1 VQINDLVFPADF
13 YVLDMENGDQTAPIL
28 LGRPF
33 LKTSK
38 AKIDVNSGTITM
50 EFDGKIVKFNIC
62 DAMKYPDDDNP
73 VYSVAVIDPLAQ
85 EVFELDGKDELEVS
99 ISKHL
104 EKKNEEFASSTEL
117 QETVAA
123 LNDCSNL
130 HQSGSIPYVALP
142 ISNERPLP
150 SVLQDPIPELKPL
163 PSHLKYV
170 FLGDEGTL
178 PVIISSKLNAPQ
190 EVKLVQVL
198 KEYKTAI
205 GWTIADIK
213 GISPSTCMHRILLE
227 EGAKA
232 SRQPQR
238 RLNPPMMDVVKKD
251 ILKLLEVGVIYP
263 ISDSNWVSPVQVV
276 RKKTGMTVVKNQNH
290 ELVPTRVQNGWRVCI
305 DYRKL
310 NTVTCKDHF
319 PLPFIDQMLERLAG
333 HSYYCFLDGYS
344 GYFQIAIAPEDQE
357 KTTFTCPFG
366 TFAYRRMPFGLC
378 NAPATFQRCMV
389 SIFSDYIEHIIE
401 VFMDDF
407 TVYGDSFDNCLHN
420 LTLVL
425 QRCIETNL
433 VLNSEK
439 CHFMVGQGIVLGHI
453 VSSKGIEVD
462 KAKVDI
468 IQSLPYP
475 TSVREVR
482 SFLGHAG
489 FYRRFIKDFSKIA
502 LPLCKLLQK
511 DVAFELNEACK
522 KAFDKLKELLTST
535 PVIQPPDWNIP
546 FEIMC
551 DASDY
556 AVGAV
561 LGQRIGKASH
571 AIYYASR
578 TLNDAQRNY
587 STTEKELLAI
597 VFALEKFRSYLLGT
611 KIIVYSD
618 HAALRYLMTKKE
630 AKPRLIR
637 WILLLSEF
645 DLEIKDKKGTEN
657 RVADHLSHL
666 VHVEDELRLQ

>member
-1 VQINDLVFPADF
+1 MFTIPCTIGNMRFEKAMADLGASINVMPYSIYASLKLGPLLKIGIVIQLADRSIAYPKGVVEDVLVQINDLVFPADF

-366 TFAYRRMPFGLC
+366 TFACRRMPFGLC

-511 DVAFELNEACK
+511 GCSF
-522 KAFDKLKELLTST
+522 
-535 PVIQPPDWNIP
+535 
-546 FEIMC
+546 
-551 DASDY
+551 
-556 AVGAV
+556 
-561 LGQRIGKASH
+561 
-571 AIYYASR
+571 
-578 TLNDAQRNY
+578 
-587 STTEKELLAI
+587 
-597 VFALEKFRSYLLGT
+597 
-611 KIIVYSD
+611 
-618 HAALRYLMTKKE
+618 
-630 AKPRLIR
+630 
-637 WILLLSEF
+637 
-645 DLEIKDKKGTEN
+645 
-657 RVADHLSHL
+657 
-666 VHVEDELRLQ
+666 